1 MSVDI
6 NATLIEGFAG
16 SLLSKRF
23 DNPTKTPDC
32 HREWWNLFCEPERY
46 VALAAP
52 RGHAKSTAITHVYT
66 LATSLFRV
74 SPFTVIVSDTE
85 TQSVQFLNDIKMELL
100 DNEDLLS
107 LFPIRRF
114 VKNTENDIVIQM
126 EDGDMFRILAKG
138 SEQSLRGLKWNGM
151 RPKLIVCDDME
162 NDELVM
168 NKDRREK
175 FMRWIYGA
183 LIPCLAPD
191 GQMRVV
197 GTILHLDSFLE
208 QCMPK
213 EYDKD
218 TVREPLKSYS
228 TRSTKL
234 SMWKGVRYRA
244 HTEDFSHILWK
255 DRFSE
260 ERLKQLRAEYTARG
274 IPDVYSQEY
283 LNYPLDPTKAYFR
296 RRDFIP
302 MNIDEMDALEEQRLR
317 LTYYVG
323 VDMAISEKERAD
335 YTAYEVFGM
344 DQHGVLYHVDEVR
357 ERMDGREII
366 DTLFILNKKY
376 SPEFFAIEAEKISK
390 ALGPFLHEEMLKRG
404 AFPNIVEITPS
415 KDLWTRAR
423 SFQGRHR
430 ANAIKFNKR
439 AEWYPPFEDEL
450 ATFPR
455 NPHDDRVASCA
466 ILGMALDRM
475 VEAPTSEEVAE
486 DEYQIELY
494 KSDAIYTGRSETTGY

>member
-1 MSVDI
+1 
-6 NATLIEGFAG
+6 
-16 SLLSKRF
+16 
-23 DNPTKTPDC
+23 
-32 HREWWNLFCEPERY
+32 
-46 VALAAP
+46 
-52 RGHAKSTAITHVYT
+52 
-66 LATSLFRV
+66 
-74 SPFTVIVSDTE
+74 
-85 TQSVQFLNDIKMELL
+85 MELL
-100 DNEDLLS
+100 DNEDLQS

-114 VKNTENDIVIQM
+114 VKNTENDIVVQM
-126 EDGDMFRILAKG
+126 EDGYMFRILAKG

-151 RPKLIVCDDME
+151 RPKLIICDDME

-191 GQMRVV
+191 GKMRVV

-213 EYDKD
+213 DYDKL
-218 TVREPLKSYS
+218 TVLEPLKSYS
-228 TRSTKL
+228 TKSTKV

-244 HTEDFSHILWK
+244 HTSDFSHILWE
-255 DRFSE
+255 DRFPIAK
-260 ERLKQLRAEYTARG
+260 LKQLQAEYMARG

-296 RRDFIP
+296 RRDFLPIP
-302 MNIDEMDALEEQRLR
+302 SQEADALDEGRLR
-317 LTYYVG
+317 LSYYIG
-323 VDMAISEKERAD
+323 LDMAISEKERAD
-335 YTAYEVFGM
+335 FTAYEVFGM

-357 ERMDGREII
+357 DRMDGREII
-366 DTLFILNKKY
+366 DTLFVLQKKY
-376 SPEFFAIEAEKISK
+376 SPEFFAVESEKIAK

-404 AFPNIVEITPS
+404 IFPNLVEITPS
-415 KDLWTRAR
+415 KDLWQRAR

-430 ANAIKFNKR
+430 ANAIKFDKR
-439 AEWYPPFEDEL
+439 AEWYPAFEDEL

-475 VEAPTSEEVAE
+475 VEAPTNEEVE
-486 DEYQIELY
+486 EEEYNLDLQRSELLY
-494 KSDAIYTGRSETTGY
+494 AGRSETTGY